1 MKDDHPRPRRPHY
14 AGHRS
19 RLKERFRS
27 SGRKALADYELLE
40 LLLGYAIPR
49 RDTKPIAKA
58 LLEKFV
64 TIQAVLDAPLDQ
76 LEEVSGLGP
85 HASTLIALFRAG
97 VSRYLE
103 PSPETAPVISGP
115 EDVAAFLRSAIGG
128 CPKEQFMLLCLNAA
142 GRLVHSRIIAEGT
155 VDAAHVYPREVLRT
169 AMNCNATAV
178 ILVHNHPS
186 GALAASEQDRN
197 LTNRI
202 GEICSQVGIALHD
215 HLIVTRSGVYSIRL
229 QSPVNPEKA

>member
-1 MKDDHPRPRRPHY
+1 MKDDQPRPRRPHY

-115 EDVAAFLRSAIGG
+115 
-128 CPKEQFMLLCLNAA
+128 
-142 GRLVHSRIIAEGT
+142 
-155 VDAAHVYPREVLRT
+155 
-169 AMNCNATAV
+169 
-178 ILVHNHPS
+178 
-186 GALAASEQDRN
+186 
-197 LTNRI
+197 
-202 GEICSQVGIALHD
+202 
-215 HLIVTRSGVYSIRL
+215 
-229 QSPVNPEKA
+229 